1 MYAAQQD
8 FLMSLIKVLFF
19 LSYEIQLESNVR
31 GKGLGKFL
39 MQILEMMA
47 HRLVTD
53 SILLSRTLVDYLL
66 LGTKGVK
73 F

>member
-8 FLMSLIKVLFF
+8 FLMSLIKVLLF

-53 SILLSRTLVDYLL
+53 
-66 LGTKGVK
+66 
-73 F
+73 

>member
-8 FLMSLIKVLFF
+8 FLMSFIKVLLF

-53 SILLSRTLVDYLL
+53 WIFIIMYLGRRL
-66 LGTKGVK
+66 AFKY
-73 F
+73 

>member
-8 FLMSLIKVLFF
+8 FLMSLIKVLLF

-47 HRLVTD
+47 HRLVMD
-53 SILLSRTLVDYLL
+53 WIFIIMYLGRRL
-66 LGTKGVK
+66 T
-73 F
+73 FRY

>member
-1 MYAAQQD
+1 
-8 FLMSLIKVLFF
+8 MSLKCYFF

>member
-1 MYAAQQD
+1 MSD
-8 FLMSLIKVLFF
+8 FNLCSTGGLSNVIKALLFF

-47 HRLVTD
+47 HRLV
-53 SILLSRTLVDYLL
+53 S
-66 LGTKGVK
+66 G
-73 F
+73 